1 MTDMKPSI
9 DKGKRFSVIWII
21 PIVALVIGLSMV
33 VQTKLSEGPTIT
45 ISFDS
50 AEGLEA
56 GKTKVE
62 FLNVVMGLVT
72 DITLNPGFDGVLV
85 TLELDP
91 KAKTMLREDTRFWV
105 VRARV
110 GEGSIS
116 GLGTILSGAYIEIS
130 PGEGEQGRRDFIGLE
145 SPPLTALGAPGV
157 KLTLY
162 TDQAGSVSTGDSI
175 LYNGYKV
182 GRVEGMVFDSEKV
195 QIRYDVFID
204 APYDKLVTST
214 VRFWNTSGINFK
226 ASAEGLDVRTG
237 SLKTILLGGV
247 AFGVPDG
254 LTAGE
259 PVENGAEYK
268 LYKNLSDMEKQPYRH
283 KMNFVMEFDQSL
295 RGLVPGAPVEYRGI
309 QVGSVIRVMSKE
321 LIANRNT
328 KKGAPIPVLVSLEP
342 GRLELPDTLQ
352 SLEYLRESISK
363 GVEMGL
369 FLHITQIFI
378 KLIFCTIFYGLTRR
392 QAIGHTK
399 SNTT

>member
-268 LYKNLSDMEKQPYRH
+268 LYKNLSDMEKQPHLNTLTNTLPQVFKRL
-283 KMNFVMEFDQSL
+283 Q
-295 RGLVPGAPVEYRGI
+295 GI
-309 QVGSVIRVMSKE
+309 R
-321 LIANRNT
+321 
-328 KKGAPIPVLVSLEP
+328 
-342 GRLELPDTLQ
+342 
-352 SLEYLRESISK
+352 
-363 GVEMGL
+363 
-369 FLHITQIFI
+369 
-378 KLIFCTIFYGLTRR
+378 
-392 QAIGHTK
+392 
-399 SNTT
+399 